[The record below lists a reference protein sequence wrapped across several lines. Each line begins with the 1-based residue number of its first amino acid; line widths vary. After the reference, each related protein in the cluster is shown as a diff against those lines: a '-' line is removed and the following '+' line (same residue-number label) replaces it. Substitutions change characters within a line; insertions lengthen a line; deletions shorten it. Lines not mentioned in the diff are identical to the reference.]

1 MDAGSALRKLAEGNR
16 KYVEGCSAGDFSERR
31 RKELAEGQAPFAAVI
46 TCSGSRV
53 VPEAVFSAGLGEI
66 FVIRTAGNTAGP
78 DALASA
84 WYAADH
90 LRVPLIVVLGHT
102 GCGAV
107 SAALEGHSGGP
118 MGDIVKRISA
128 NIGGER
134 DPRTAAEINARRT
147 AEAVEKAVP
156 GTAVAAAVYDT
167 AGGGVRFLLG
177 EGAKPL

>member
-1 MDAGSALRKLAEGNR
+1 MDAGSALRRLIEGNR
-16 KYVEGCSAGDFSERR
+16 EYVRGRSAGDFSERR

-46 TCSGSRV
+46 TCSDSRV

-78 DALASA
+78 DVLAAA

-90 LRVPLIVVLGHT
+90 LRIPLIVVLGHT

-107 SAALEGHSGGP
+107 SAAQQGHSGGP
-118 MGDIVKRISA
+118 MGDTVRRISA

-134 DPRTAAEINARRT
+134 DPCIAAEMNARRT
-147 AEAVEKAVP
+147 AEAVEEAVP

-167 AGGGVRFLLG
+167 AGGGVRFLLRDD
-177 EGAKPL
+177 AKPL